1 MSLEQIVEI
10 TNKCKLYYS
19 LLEGLDLMIRPAPD
33 NDKKEMLKDIIKFGK
48 ELSTTFKNFSAS
60 NEYLQAINFKVEGQL
75 SISQRRVKELELKLE
90 RYKKEL

>member
-33 NDKKEMLKDIIKFGK
+33 NDKKEMLKDVIK
-48 ELSTTFKNFSAS
+48 LSTTFKNFSAS